1 MVAAMIRFE
10 NVGMRYGTGPEVLR
24 DIDMKLDAGSFH
36 FLTGPS
42 GAGKSSLLKLIYMSE
57 RPSRGLISLFDRD
70 VSGMKREELPPLRR
84 RIGVIFQDF
93 RLINHLSTFDNVA
106 LPLRVAGQAEDKIKT
121 NVTELLTWVG
131 LADKIQSRPPTLSGG
146 QQQRVAIAR
155 AVIGKPNVI
164 LADEPTGNVDDE
176 MAVRLLRLL
185 EEMNRLGT
193 TVIVAT
199 HNHYLAQRM
208 GQPRLHLDGG
218 KIALMKPGA
227 RDET

>member
-1 MVAAMIRFE
+1 
-10 NVGMRYGTGPEVLR
+10 MR
-24 DIDMKLDAGSFH
+24 LDAGSFH

-57 RPSRGLISLFDRD
+57 RPSRGLVALFERD
-70 VSGMKREELPPLRR
+70 VSSMPRGELPPLRR

-106 LPLRVAGQAEDKIKT
+106 LPLRVAGQSEDKIKA

-131 LADKIQSRPPTLSGG
+131 LADKIQARPPTLSGG

-155 AVIGKPNVI
+155 AVIGKPSVI

-218 KIALMKPGA
+218 KLSLFKPEA
-227 RDET
+227 PDES

>member
-1 MVAAMIRFE
+1 MIRFE

-24 DIDMKLDAGSFH
+24 DISVKVDAGSFH

-70 VSGMKREELPPLRR
+70 VSSLPRRELPPLRR

-93 RLINHLSTFDNVA
+93 RLIDHLSTFDNVA
-106 LPLRVAGQAEDKIKT
+106 LPLRVAGESESKIKDS
-121 NVTELLTWVG
+121 VTELLTWVG
-131 LADKIQSRPPTLSGG
+131 LADRIQARPPTLSGG

-155 AVIGKPNVI
+155 AVIGRPSLI

-199 HNHYLAQRM
+199 HNHYLATRM

-218 KIALMKPGA
+218 QIALIKPDKPA
-227 RDET
+227 PPEA